1 MPPAAGTDEE
11 SWRLRGE
18 IWRDDRTVI
27 GASDAGAHLDMID
40 TFAQTTQVLGNGV
53 RKYGV
58 IELEEAIHQLTEVP
72 ASLYGL
78 KQRGVLRED
87 WYADVVVFDA
97 NTVATGPTYSRED
110 LPTGAARLYA
120 DAEGIEHVIVNG
132 VEIVCD
138 GTHTGAFP
146 GTVLRSGRDT
156 ETVEVAGGR

>member
-1 MPPAAGTDEE
+1 
-11 SWRLRGE
+11 
-18 IWRDDRTVI
+18 
-27 GASDAGAHLDMID
+27 
-40 TFAQTTQVLGNGV
+40 
-53 RKYGV
+53 
-58 IELEEAIHQLTEVP
+58 
-72 ASLYGL
+72 
-78 KQRGVLRED
+78 
-87 WYADVVVFDA
+87 VFDA
-97 NTVATGPTYSRED
+97 NTVATGPTYARED